1 MTSWLFLATES
12 ELIKHTKLTLQIN
25 NQYIGLYHL
34 DNRYYAVEDACPHAQ
49 NFFLLSQ
56 GKVVNETV
64 QCPFHNAMFHIPS
77 GQCLRQPGRDLIKY
91 KIRVSAGEIH
101 GYL

>member
-1 MTSWLFLATES
+1 M
-12 ELIKHTKLTLQIN
+12 
-25 NQYIGLYHL
+25 YHL

-64 QCPFHNAMFHIPS
+64 QCPFHNALFHIPS

-91 KIRVSAGEIH
+91 EIRVSAGEIH
-101 GYL
+101 VYL